1 MSELS
6 TAELAHRLTLAQTE
20 LDVIAEYGRAIHN
33 PRDLL
38 ALYRDLHRYLKQI
51 MPVDA
56 FFVALIIPGQSM
68 MQTQL
73 LIDDDVEYEPAPPWP
88 YAGDRPTGWVIQNA
102 APIRFADL
110 NTDGPARFPNY
121 TASVTDFGNTENFSH
136 AWMTVPMLIDQSVK
150 GVVNVQSY
158 QEAVYGPHE
167 ERLLLT
173 LAGMTAIA
181 VTQADLI
188 AQLEATR
195 SALSAPLIPVN
206 DHLLILPLLGQIDL
220 DRVQIAQQ
228 TLLHT
233 IQHTRAKHVLLDLTA
248 VSRVEPAALA
258 ALLRMIQAVG
268 LLGAQCTL
276 SGVQADL
283 SQQITSQGMDLG
295 RFAVV
300 RNVQQG
306 VLEFGLHSGGKVKA
320 AR

>member
-1 MSELS
+1 MSELP
-6 TAELAHRLTLAQTE
+6 TTELAHRLTLAQTE

-38 ALYRDLHRYLKQI
+38 ALYRALHRHLKQI

-56 FFVALIIPGQSM
+56 FFISLIVPGQAM
-68 MQTQL
+68 LQTQL
-73 LIDDDVEYEPAPPWP
+73 SIDEDVEYNLQPPWT
-88 YAGDRPTGWVIQNA
+88 YSADRPTGWVVHHA
-102 APIRFADL
+102 SPIRFDRL
-110 NTDGPARFPNY
+110 NDEAPLRFPKQAVP
-121 TASVTDFGNTENFSH
+121 TSAFGNNQKLSQG
-136 AWMTVPMLIDQSVK
+136 WMTVPMMIDQTVK
-150 GVVNVQSY
+150 GVINVQSY
-158 QEAVYGPHE
+158 QEGVYGPHE

-206 DHLLILPLLGQIDL
+206 DQLLILPLLGQIDL

-233 IQHTRAKHVLLDLTA
+233 IQHSRTKQVLLDLTA

-268 LLGAQCTL
+268 LLGATCIL

-283 SQQITSQGMDLG
+283 SQQITALGMDLS

-306 VLEFGLHSGGKVKA
+306 VLEFGLRSGAKVKA
-320 AR
+320 PR

>member
-1 MSELS
+1 MSELP

-38 ALYRDLHRYLKQI
+38 VLYRSLYRNVKQI

-56 FFVALIIPGQSM
+56 FFVALIIPGQSLL
-68 MQTQL
+68 QTQL
-73 LIDDDVEYEPAPPWP
+73 LIDEDVEYPPAPPWT
-88 YAGDRPTGWVIQNA
+88 YAADRPTGWVIHHGTPLRFDRLNEE
-102 APIRFADL
+102 APL
-110 NTDGPARFPNY
+110 RFPSH
-121 TASVTDFGNTENFSH
+121 TVSVSTFGDNEKRSQG
-136 AWMTVPMLIDQSVK
+136 WMTVPMLIDQAVK
-150 GVVNVQSY
+150 GVINVQSY
-158 QEAVYGPHE
+158 QAAVYGPHE

-181 VTQADLI
+181 VSQADLI
-188 AQLEATR
+188 TQLEATR

-206 DHLLILPLLGQIDL
+206 DHLLILPLLGQLDL
-220 DRVQIAQQ
+220 ERVQIAQE

-233 IQHTRAKHVLLDLTA
+233 IQHTRVKQVLLDLTA
-248 VSRVEPAALA
+248 VSVVEPAALA

-268 LLGAQCTL
+268 LLGARCAL

-283 SQQITSQGMDLG
+283 SRQITALGMDLG

-306 VLEFGLHSGGKVKA
+306 VLEFGLRSGAKGQA
-320 AR
+320 PR